1 MRIPTFDRSL
11 FAPSP
16 FYRCTSRL
24 GRRRTFNDA
33 AKVYSEAIEQSPADY
48 LLYYKRAT
56 AYLSLSRHSA
66 ALDDFDKVLSLT
78 SNSFDNAHLMKARI
92 YAKEGEFALVRSSL
106 GSYTSSLSS
115 QGRPA
120 DPVATELLESVNEAE
135 KLLEKARKEKKAQL
149 WTACAESCSSII
161 RGTASHSIEV
171 RVMRAECQLAA
182 GDIEG
187 SVGDLTRL
195 AVLLPPSASM
205 DLQVRI
211 WPLAPIKSCLHFDP
225 DSKLCLPLHRLAK
238 ALEKSFAKLEEALQ
252 KEDWRGA
259 VNLMTESGKGKE
271 KDLWGRYEQAMKDH
285 TSREQLLGKEHAG
298 ESSSK
303 HKEPPVPLPD
313 PFTHSPRRQI
323 LLRALCKSYTAI
335 GTASALRN
343 ADQWCAK
350 LLTMDGCSE
359 DADALVG
366 RAEFL
371 LAGED
376 DTSAAG
382 STGGEGNWDEGIRLL
397 EKAFEASGRSD
408 RDIHA
413 KLNAAKKKV
422 KQRRR
427 KDYYKVLGVDRDADE
442 KTIKKAFRRAAKTA
456 HPDKGGSEAKMAAVN
471 EAYEVLLD
479 PELRA
484 RFDAGDD
491 PNDPSGGH
499 PGGFQYSQGGNPFAH
514 FFQQSGGGFPG
525 GGAFGGPGQGGFKF
539 QWGVESKQNMKIN
552 ILSSLVAG
560 AAVLSLTAHGVQ
572 GQGNNVNWTQWVN
585 ADCTGAIASTGTCSG
600 DENCGC
606 ELVVGS
612 GISTATVGKCEG
624 SLFINLSCEIS
635 DGATDL
641 QGNTGCFSLEVI
653 PDGSTISFACGPNF

>member
-1 MRIPTFDRSL
+1 
-11 FAPSP
+11 
-16 FYRCTSRL
+16 
-24 GRRRTFNDA
+24 
-33 AKVYSEAIEQSPADY
+33 
-48 LLYYKRAT
+48 
-56 AYLSLSRHSA
+56 
-66 ALDDFDKVLSLT
+66 
-78 SNSFDNAHLMKARI
+78 MKARI

-211 WPLAPIKSCLHFDP
+211 WRLSYFLLPPTRGDDGSTSAAALAPIKSCLHFDP

-382 STGGEGNWDEGIRLL
+382 STGGEANWDEGIRLL

-442 KTIKKAFRRAAKTA
+442 KTIKKA
-456 HPDKGGSEAKMAAVN
+456 
-471 EAYEVLLD
+471 L
-479 PELRA
+479 
-484 RFDAGDD
+484 
-491 PNDPSGGH
+491 
-499 PGGFQYSQGGNPFAH
+499 
-514 FFQQSGGGFPG
+514 
-525 GGAFGGPGQGGFKF
+525 
-539 QWGVESKQNMKIN
+539 
-552 ILSSLVAG
+552 
-560 AAVLSLTAHGVQ
+560 
-572 GQGNNVNWTQWVN
+572 
-585 ADCTGAIASTGTCSG
+585 
-600 DENCGC
+600 
-606 ELVVGS
+606 
-612 GISTATVGKCEG
+612 
-624 SLFINLSCEIS
+624 
-635 DGATDL
+635 
-641 QGNTGCFSLEVI
+641 
-653 PDGSTISFACGPNF
+653 